1 MIITSARQIKSQID
15 EELLD
20 VGILLHQLLLHQ
32 DLFIVL
38 HLTVLRDG
46 GVAVELQ
53 LVVTVLRLAWLVV
66 GVLVGVVV
74 GQGHLAELLLRGVGH
89 GARLEVWFG
98 RVLQGGDQLE
108 PHVRENKVGNV
119 NDSRKRTAKTSLA
132 ALHSSPPGSP
142 CCPLN
147 RRDGKDGGHTQTQLH
162 RLVAGQVL
170 RGDSHGSPKEVQAHF
185 ALSQLVLGDGTL
197 SLACPLKAIVTVGL
211 AGTVVPIF
219 IVFRQLHFSKLLV
232 DNRLNIGRVGLQ
244 GGHGGNRVLR
254 RHDGKRTFKVNT
266 KDSLKKCYQAIK
278 L

>member
-1 MIITSARQIKSQID
+1 MHDLLHQQDSSKSQMD

-20 VGILLHQLLLHQ
+20 VDILLDQLLLHQ
-32 DLFIVL
+32 DLVL
-38 HLTVLRDG
+38 HLAVLRDG

-98 RVLQGGDQLE
+98 RVLQGRDQLE
-108 PHVRENKVGNV
+108 PRVGENRVGHV
-119 NDSRKRTAKTSLA
+119 NDGRKRTAKTSLA

-142 CCPLN
+142 CCSLN
-147 RRDGKDGGHTQTQLH
+147 RGDGKDGGHPKTQLH

-170 RGDSHGSPKEVQAHF
+170 RGDRQGSPEKVQAHF
-185 ALSQLVLGDGTL
+185 ALSQLILGDGAI
-197 SLACPLKAIVTVGL
+197 SLTCPLEAVVAIGL

-219 IVFRQLHFSKLLV
+219 FVFRQLHLSELLV
-232 DNRLNIGRVGLQ
+232 DNRLNINRVRLQ
-244 GGHGGNRVLR
+244 GGHGGNRVLV
-254 RHDGKRTFKVNT
+254 RHDSKR
-266 KDSLKKCYQAIK
+266 SLKSTIKTLLRKCYQARK